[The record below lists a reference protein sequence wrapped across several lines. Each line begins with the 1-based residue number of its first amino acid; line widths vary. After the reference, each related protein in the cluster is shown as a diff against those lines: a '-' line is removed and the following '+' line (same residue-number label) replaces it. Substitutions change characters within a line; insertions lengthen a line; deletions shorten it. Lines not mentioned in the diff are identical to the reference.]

1 MQQIFSLHKIYA
13 TNEIPFSE
21 AAYSRFKFGDGLA
34 AAQFGHS
41 LGLAFIQQYHY
52 QLLSMQQLVVLASP
66 FSGIPTAS
74 FYMKNAF
81 VKQLNRFLAA
91 AQKTVVEEAKIYRNT
106 TYRIDYGNLSAEE
119 RIQLIGNDSFYTDK
133 HFLKNKFLVFI
144 DDIRITGSHQKVIE
158 MMMEQ
163 QEMNNPHCFV
173 YFAEL
178 ANPSI
183 HPSIENYLNYFE
195 VKSPEDVRSFI
206 FSNHFCFN
214 TRVVKF
220 LLSADAGVFSSLLE
234 EAPGGFA
241 ENLADWAISNSYH
254 NMEEYLQ
261 NFNLLLTI
269 LNQPQFYGYQSS
281 KGPTREPQRT

>member
-13 TNEIPFSE
+13 SNEIPFSE

-34 AAQFGHS
+34 ADQFGHS
-41 LGLAFIQQYHY
+41 LAVGFIQQYHY
-52 QLLSMQQLVVLASP
+52 QLLCKQQIVVLASP

-91 AQKTVVEEAKIYRNT
+91 ENKAVVEEAKIYRNN

-119 RIQLIGNDSFYTDK
+119 RIQLIGNDTFYTDK
-133 HFLKNKFLVFI
+133 HFLNNKFLIFI

-158 MMMEQ
+158 LMMEQ
-163 QEMNNPHCFV
+163 QGMNNAHCFV

-178 ANPSI
+178 ANSSI

-195 VKSPEDVRSFI
+195 VKSLEDVRSFI
-206 FSNHFCFN
+206 FSRHFCFN

-220 LLSADAGVFSSLLE
+220 LLSANAIALTALLGQADVTFIE
-234 EAPGGFA
+234 D
-241 ENLADWAISNSYH
+241 LADWAISNSYH
-254 NMEEYLQ
+254 KMEEYQ
-261 NFNLLLTI
+261 HNFKILLTT
-269 LNQPQFYGYQSS
+269 LNQTEFYGYQSS
-281 KGPTREPQRT
+281 KGSKREPERT

>member
-1 MQQIFSLHKIYA
+1 MQQVFSLHKIYA
-13 TNEIPFSE
+13 HNEIPFSE
-21 AAYSRFKFGDGLA
+21 LAYSRFKFGDGEA
-34 AAQFGHS
+34 ANHFGHA

-52 QLLSMQQLVVLASP
+52 QLLCKQQIVVLASP

-81 VKQLNRFLAA
+81 VKELNRYLAA
-91 AQKTVVEEAKIYRNT
+91 EQKNVVEEAKIYRNT

-119 RIQLIGNDSFYTDK
+119 RIELIGNDSFYTDVN
-133 HFLKNKFLVFI
+133 FLKDKFLIFI

-158 MMMEQ
+158 LMMAQ
-163 QEMNNPHCFV
+163 QQMTNPHCFV

-178 ANPSI
+178 ANPDI
-183 HPSIENYLNYFE
+183 HPSIENYLNYFK
-195 VKSPEDVRSFI
+195 VKTPDDLRSFI

-220 LLSADAGVFSSLLE
+220 LLSAAPEIFSELML
-234 EAPGGFA
+234 EAPSNFT
-241 ENLADWAISNSYH
+241 ENLADWAISNTYH
-254 NMEEYLQ
+254 NIPEYLH

-269 LNQPQFYGYQSS
+269 INKPQFYGNQSS
-281 KGPTREPQRT
+281 KGSKREPERT